1 MSGEWAWGCVYLAA
15 YLAWAWVFRARIDPW
30 ARRMVGGHLG
40 VEVVWLPASRFP
52 MEMWI
57 WGLAGRAGHRFD
69 SRMALCA
76 TAMCFAAAILPTAI
90 LCVFLRWTTCLS
102 PHFGHALYLITPP
115 LIAVFVASH
124 MRRTRSEERKEQK

>member
-1 MSGEWAWGCVYLAA
+1 MA
-15 YLAWAWVFRARIDPW
+15 RARSRSPRRLPNPVRLD
-30 ARRMVGGHLG
+30 ART
-40 VEVVWLPASRFP
+40 AQRFIAAAIP
-52 MEMWI
+52 P
-57 WGLAGRAGHRFD
+57 GNRHSGRAGHRFD